1 MASESSPLLAAPPAA
16 DQRDRARRDELKGY
30 VFMAASALGFAANT
44 ACVKALALADMPAL
58 QIVLA
63 RSIGQLALGLAGCA
77 WYRASPLGPPDKR
90 AWLALRGAAGALGNA
105 LFFYA
110 ITVMALGDATVV
122 FFTSPVFSALF
133 AHVLLGEPYGIVDVG
148 ASAVCM
154 VGIVLVVQ
162 PAALFGR
169 GHVPVRGALAALG
182 GAVSGALAY
191 CVVRRVGRS
200 VHAMVHVVYFGF
212 VSLAGSSLALYAWQQ
227 ARRPASLYEWAL
239 LALIGGF
246 AFVGQVLLNRG
257 LQLAPAGPGTLM
269 RNLDVVFAFV
279 LGVALFGEVP
289 SALAVAGAGVIV
301 ACTVAVGLHKWHNA
315 R

>member
-122 FFTSPVFSALF
+122 FFTSPVFSAL
-133 AHVLLGEPYGIVDVG
+133 
-148 ASAVCM
+148 
-154 VGIVLVVQ
+154 
-162 PAALFGR
+162 
-169 GHVPVRGALAALG
+169 
-182 GAVSGALAY
+182 
-191 CVVRRVGRS
+191 
-200 VHAMVHVVYFGF
+200 
-212 VSLAGSSLALYAWQQ
+212 
-227 ARRPASLYEWAL
+227 
-239 LALIGGF
+239 
-246 AFVGQVLLNRG
+246 
-257 LQLAPAGPGTLM
+257 
-269 RNLDVVFAFV
+269 
-279 LGVALFGEVP
+279 
-289 SALAVAGAGVIV
+289 
-301 ACTVAVGLHKWHNA
+301 
-315 R
+315 